1 MQKRWQQILSF
12 VIDENC
18 IMYDLT
24 AWKNTATEEATEVS
38 PGQQMFMTIFVAFLG
53 SGIINRIVT
62 KSAYAKHAQESSAE
76 SAIADG
82 SQCILRD
89 RIVTLCRQYQ
99 IDGVCEMDDRINLQ
113 KMYASYSALG
123 GNDVAHAEFEKVL
136 ALPSVKKGETE

>member
-1 MQKRWQQILSF
+1 M
-12 VIDENC
+12 
-18 IMYDLT
+18 
-24 AWKNTATEEATEVS
+24 S
-38 PGQQMFMTIFVAFLG
+38 PGQQMFVTIFVAFLG
-53 SGIINRIVT
+53 SGIINIIINH
-62 KSAYAKHAQESSAE
+62 AYAKHAQESSAE

-82 SQCILRD
+82 IQCILRD